1 MHYDERNFGI
11 KLQEVSKTKAQLL
24 KRRILCFSIGSLF
37 IAFLI
42 YGIYGWIVGPPIF
55 RSEYWYMGI
64 VVIGVSIFLSFSGGI
79 FIYLGITTSHSEA
92 ILYETGFV
100 YTLGRNTEKIAFE
113 DIAGTLFLAE
123 RSRPTGRNRTTV
135 MMYTMRMV
143 KKGGIELDIDDGAT
157 MFRNFRE
164 FYKTVDANFSEYLL
178 RDITPQ
184 NVDRQTISF
193 GDDLTLHNGH
203 FTHSDKDDKETTFS
217 LDDVLR
223 AEHPAKPREF
233 DVLRLVSHTDKE
245 LVKVRLDE
253 MLNIQVLYHVIEM
266 AQRTR

>member
-1 MHYDERNFGI
+1 
-11 KLQEVSKTKAQLL
+11 
-24 KRRILCFSIGSLF
+24 
-37 IAFLI
+37 
-42 YGIYGWIVGPPIF
+42 
-55 RSEYWYMGI
+55 MGI
-64 VVIGVSIFLSFSGGI
+64 VLIGSSILLSFLGGV

-113 DIAGTLFLAE
+113 DIAGTLFLVE
-123 RSRPTGRNRTTV
+123 RSRPAKGTTA
-135 MMYTMRMV
+135 MLYTMRMV
-143 KKGGIELDIDDGAT
+143 KKDKTELDIDSGAT
-157 MFRNFRE
+157 MFRNFRD
-164 FYKTVDANFSEYLL
+164 FYKTVDTNFSEYLL

-184 NVDRQTISF
+184 NVKQQTISF

-223 AEHPAKPREF
+223 AEHPPKPREG
-233 DVLRLVSHTDKE
+233 DVLRLVGHADKE

-253 MLNIQVLYHVIEM
+253 MLNIQVLYHIIEM